1 LGSTSHDTAGDGMV
15 AHMAKIH
22 FGVML
27 PQMGASWSEA
37 REVAQ
42 AADEAGFD
50 SVWAVDHFVGIPD
63 QSVPVFEAWTEISA
77 IAALTSRVRLGHL
90 VLCVSYRNPAL
101 LAKMAATLDVI
112 SGGRFILGLGAGW
125 HQQEYAEY
133 GYDFPPIGTRLAQLD
148 EALTIVRAMWTEE
161 QSTFAGRHFKVR
173 DAVCVPKPAQPRL
186 PILIGGGGE
195 KVMLRLVARHA
206 DVWNNLGVFH
216 AEADRKRNVLAA
228 HCRAIGRDP
237 AEIQVTQQVLA
248 AISTDRAEA
257 AQRSERLF
265 AELGFLDASP
275 ELALTGTPDEIHARI
290 EKNRALGIAGF
301 LMSFGRSPRAAD
313 VRLFGREVVAAYR

>member
-1 LGSTSHDTAGDGMV
+1 MV
-15 AHMAKIH
+15 DAMAKIH

-27 PQMGASWSEA
+27 PQMGASWSQV
-37 REVAQ
+37 REVAE
-42 AADEAGFD
+42 AAEEAGFD

-63 QSVPVFEAWTEISA
+63 QSVPVFEAWTELTA
-77 IAALTSRVRLGHL
+77 VAAVTRRVRLGHL

-101 LAKMAATLDVI
+101 LAKMAATLDVL

-125 HQQEYAEY
+125 HQQEYGEY

-161 QSTFAGRHFKVR
+161 QASFTGRHFTIR
-173 DAVCVPKPAQPRL
+173 DAVCLPKPAQPRL

-216 AEADRKRNVLAA
+216 AEAGRKREVLAA
-228 HCRAIGRDP
+228 HCRALGRDP
-237 AEIQVTQQVLA
+237 AEILVTQQVLA
-248 AISTDRAEA
+248 AVSTDRAEA
-257 AQRSERLF
+257 ARRADRLF

-275 ELALTGTPDEIHARI
+275 ELALTGTPDEIRARI
-290 EKNRALGIAGF
+290 QRNRALGISGF
-301 LMSFGRSPRAAD
+301 IMSFGRAPEPGD
-313 VRLFGREVVAAYR
+313 VRMFGREVVAAYR